1 MNPWTLLQI
10 DPTDDSRAIKRAYAK
25 LLKQHRPDEDPD
37 GFQRLHQAYKQALA
51 MAEQGEPGAVSPLVM
66 ESEQDERDRPTPNDH
81 DEESRDFLRAAEDNP
96 PPPNLDPFV
105 IEAPE
110 TERPP
115 QPNPRDVHRVEPLQ
129 EEAPPRVDPLQM
141 QRELLAHCDTCLSQT
156 AGLADPQQ
164 WQFLVADP
172 LILDSTFNRDLGL
185 AVFRL
190 IVDKHQQSGVVP
202 HRRVLDYLNGLFHWT
217 GRRPELLAA
226 VGDEHSQW
234 LFATLD
240 DAPPPETML
249 RSVRGAQ
256 PLPPQPY
263 QTSEQLAS
271 WSTQL
276 TPESAPLSL
285 DYAGYGLRTLCVLL
299 DLFFAMFAVSLL
311 IIGPMKML
319 GDGSMAPGLPL
330 LLGTLPAYLLMAL
343 VLECTPLQATPAKYL
358 LGLRVV
364 NKTGQRLHPL
374 HNLWRVMALLLLV
387 GFLWKVIFLINAF
400 MGGRLLH
407 DRLSQ
412 SFVIRP
418 SAASGSD

>member
-51 MAEQGEPGAVSPLVM
+51 RAEQGGSGAVFPLVM
-66 ESEQDERDRPTPNDH
+66 ESPQEEHDQPTPD
-81 DEESRDFLRAAEDNP
+81 DPEKEGSDFLRAAEDNP
-96 PPPNLDPFV
+96 PPPNPDPFV
-105 IEAPE
+105 IEE
-110 TERPP
+110 TEAEQPV
-115 QPNPRDVHRVEPLQ
+115 QPNPREIHRLEPLQ
-129 EEAPPRVDPLQM
+129 EDAAPRVDPLLI
-141 QRELLAHCDTCLSQT
+141 QRELLARCETCLSQT
-156 AGLADPQQ
+156 AGLVDPQQ

-172 LILDSTFNRDLGL
+172 LILDSTFNRGLSL

-190 IVDKHQQSGVVP
+190 IVDKHQRSGVVP

-217 GRRPELLAA
+217 GRRPELLAY
-226 VGDEHSQW
+226 VDEDQSRW
-234 LFATLD
+234 LFAILD
-240 DAPPPETML
+240 DAPPPETLL

-256 PLPPQPY
+256 PLPPQVP
-263 QTSEQLAS
+263 QSSEQLAS

-276 TPESAPLSL
+276 TPEPAPLAL

-311 IIGPMKML
+311 VSGPLKML
-319 GDGSMAPGLPL
+319 GDGSMAPGLSL

-364 NKTGQRLHPL
+364 NKAGHRLHPL
-374 HNLWRVMALLLLV
+374 HNLWRVMSLLLLV

-418 SAASGSD
+418 SAASGW

>member
-37 GFQRLHQAYKQALA
+37 GFQRLHQAYKQALT
-51 MAEQGEPGAVSPLVM
+51 MAEQGGPGPASPLAM
-66 ESEQDERDRPTPNDH
+66 ESQQEESDPPAPDDN
-81 DEESRDFLRAAEDNP
+81 DEESSDFLRAAEDNP
-96 PPPNLDPFV
+96 PPPNLDHFV

-110 TERPP
+110 EERPP
-115 QPNPRDVHRVEPLQ
+115 QPSPREVHRLDPLQ
-129 EEAPPRVDPLQM
+129 EEASPRVDPVQI
-141 QRELLAHCDTCLSQT
+141 QRELLDRCEACLSQ
-156 AGLADPQQ
+156 AKGRADPKQ
-164 WQFLVADP
+164 WQFLVADS
-172 LILDSTFNRDLGL
+172 LILDSGFNRQLGL

-190 IVDKHQQSGVVP
+190 IVDKHQQSGVVT

-217 GRRPELLAA
+217 GRRPELLATA
-226 VGDEHSQW
+226 GEDNGLW
-234 LFATLD
+234 LFTALD
-240 DAPPPETML
+240 ETPPQEAML
-249 RSVRGAQ
+249 RGVRGGQ
-256 PLPPQPY
+256 PPVPHQQEAPQQTLPVFI
-263 QTSEQLAS
+263 
-271 WSTQL
+271 
-276 TPESAPLSL
+276 
-285 DYAGYGLRTLCVLL
+285 YAGYGWRTLCVLM
-299 DLFFAMFAVSLL
+299 DLFFVMFAISLL
-311 IIGPMKML
+311 VVGPMKMIGGEEAIPSGLWLIL
-319 GDGSMAPGLPL
+319 GSLV
-330 LLGTLPAYLLMAL
+330 AYLLMAL

-364 NKTGQRLHPL
+364 NKAGQRLHPL

-418 SAASGSD
+418 NTANGSQ

>member
-1 MNPWTLLQI
+1 MTPWTLLQI
-10 DPTDDSRAIKRAYAK
+10 DPTDDSRVIKRAYAK

-37 GFQRLHQAYKQALA
+37 GFQRLHQAYKRALA
-51 MAEQGEPGAVSPLVM
+51 MSEQENPSPVSLLVM
-66 ESEQDERDRPTPNDH
+66 ESRQEENDPPTSPDN
-81 DEESRDFLRAAEDNP
+81 DEEGRDFLRAAEDNP

-105 IEAPE
+105 IEEPIAENPPPS
-110 TERPP
+110 RP
-115 QPNPRDVHRVEPLQ
+115 REVHRLEPLQ
-129 EEAPPRVDPLQM
+129 EELPPRVDPVQI
-141 QRELLAHCDTCLSQT
+141 QRELLDHCKTCLSKT
-156 AGLADPQQ
+156 TGLADPQQ
-164 WQFLVADP
+164 WHFLVTDP
-172 LILDSTFNRDLGL
+172 LILDSTFNRSLGL

-226 VGDEHSQW
+226 VGDEQSQW
-234 LFATLD
+234 LFAIVD
-240 DAPPPETML
+240 DAPSPETLL

-256 PLPPQPY
+256 PLPPQPH

-276 TPESAPLSL
+276 TPESAPLAL

-330 LLGTLPAYLLMAL
+330 LLGTLPTYLLMAL
-343 VLECTPLQATPAKYL
+343 VLECTPLQATPAKHL

-364 NKTGQRLHPL
+364 NKAGRRLHPL
-374 HNLWRVMALLLLV
+374 HNLWRVMSLLLLV

-418 SAASGSD
+418 KTASGW

>member
-51 MAEQGEPGAVSPLVM
+51 LAEQGDPGPVSPLVM
-66 ESEQDERDRPTPNDH
+66 ENEQEERYPPTLEDN

-105 IEAPE
+105 IEAPVADS
-110 TERPP
+110 PP
-115 QPNPRDVHRVEPLQ
+115 QPTPREVHRVEPLQ
-129 EEAPPRVDPLQM
+129 EEAPPRVDPVQI
-141 QRELLAHCDTCLSQT
+141 QREWLARCKTCLSQT

-190 IVDKHQQSGVVP
+190 IVDKHQRSGVVP

-217 GRRPELLAA
+217 GRRPELLAN
-226 VGDEHSQW
+226 VGEENGQW
-234 LFATLD
+234 LFSLLD
-240 DAPPPETML
+240 DTPPPEAML
-249 RSVRGAQ
+249 RGVRGGQ
-256 PLPPQPY
+256 PPVADQQETPQQTLPA
-263 QTSEQLAS
+263 LA
-271 WSTQL
+271 
-276 TPESAPLSL
+276 
-285 DYAGYGLRTLCVLL
+285 YAGYGWRTLGVLL
-299 DLFFAMFAVSLL
+299 DLFFALVVVALL
-311 IIGPMKML
+311 VAGPMKML
-319 GDGSMAPGLPL
+319 GGEDALPSGLWL
-330 LLGTLPAYLLMAL
+330 TFGTLPAYLLMAL
-343 VLECTPLQATPAKYL
+343 VLECSPLQATPAKYL

-364 NKTGQRLHPL
+364 NKAGQRLHPL
-374 HNLWRVMALLLLV
+374 HNVWRVMSLLLLV

-418 SAASGSD
+418 NAASGS

>member
-1 MNPWTLLQI
+1 MTPFSILQI
-10 DPTDDSRAIKRAYAK
+10 EPTDDSRAIKRAYAK
-25 LLKQHRPDEDPD
+25 QLKQHRPDEDPD

-51 MAEQGEPGAVSPLVM
+51 MAEQDDPGPVSPLVM
-66 ESEQDERDRPTPNDH
+66 ESRQEESDPPTPDDN
-81 DEESRDFLRAAEDNP
+81 DEEISDFLRAAEDNP
-96 PPPNLDPFV
+96 PPPNRAPFV

-110 TERPP
+110 TDSPP
-115 QPNPRDVHRVEPLQ
+115 QPNLRDVHRLEPLQ
-129 EEAPPRVDPLQM
+129 EEPPPRVDPVQI
-141 QRELLAHCDTCLSQT
+141 QHELLARCDTCLSQT
-156 AGLADPQQ
+156 AGLSEPQQ

-172 LILDSTFNRDLGL
+172 LILDSAFNRDLGM

-190 IVDKHQQSGVVP
+190 IVNKHQQSGVVP

-226 VGDEHSQW
+226 VGGDHSQW
-234 LFATLD
+234 LFAILD
-240 DAPPPETML
+240 DAPPPETLL

-256 PLPPQPY
+256 PLPPQAL
-263 QTSEQLAS
+263 QSSEQLAS

-276 TPESAPLSL
+276 TPEPAPLAL

-364 NKTGQRLHPL
+364 NKTGQRLNPL
-374 HNLWRVMALLLLV
+374 HNLWRVISLLLLV
-387 GFLWKVIFLINAF
+387 GLLWKVVFLINAF

-418 SAASGSD
+418 NVASGW

>member
-1 MNPWTLLQI
+1 MTPFSILQI
-10 DPTDDSRAIKRAYAK
+10 EPTDDSRAIKRAYAK
-25 LLKQHRPDEDPD
+25 QLKQHRPDEDPD

-51 MAEQGEPGAVSPLVM
+51 MAEQDDPGPVSPLVM
-66 ESEQDERDRPTPNDH
+66 ESRQEESDPPTPDDN
-81 DEESRDFLRAAEDNP
+81 DEEISDFLRAAEDNP
-96 PPPNLDPFV
+96 PPPNRAPFV

-110 TERPP
+110 TDSPP
-115 QPNPRDVHRVEPLQ
+115 QPNLRDVHRLEPLQ
-129 EEAPPRVDPLQM
+129 EEPPPRVDPVQI
-141 QRELLAHCDTCLSQT
+141 QHELLARCDTCLSQT
-156 AGLADPQQ
+156 AGLSEPQQ

-172 LILDSTFNRDLGL
+172 LILDSAFNRDLGM

-190 IVDKHQQSGVVP
+190 IVNKHQQSGVVP

-226 VGDEHSQW
+226 VGGDHSQW
-234 LFATLD
+234 LFAILD
-240 DAPPPETML
+240 DAPPPETLL

-256 PLPPQPY
+256 PLPPQAL
-263 QTSEQLAS
+263 QSSEQLAS

-276 TPESAPLSL
+276 TPEPAPLAL

-364 NKTGQRLHPL
+364 NKTGQRLNPL
-374 HNLWRVMALLLLV
+374 HNLWRGISLLLLV
-387 GFLWKVIFLINAF
+387 GLLWKVVFLINAF

-418 SAASGSD
+418 NVASGW

>member
-1 MNPWTLLQI
+1 MTPFSILQI
-10 DPTDDSRAIKRAYAK
+10 EPTDDSRAIKRAYAK
-25 LLKQHRPDEDPD
+25 QLKQHRPDEDPD

-51 MAEQGEPGAVSPLVM
+51 MAEQDDPGPVSPLVM
-66 ESEQDERDRPTPNDH
+66 ESRQEESDPPTPDDN
-81 DEESRDFLRAAEDNP
+81 DEEISDFLRAAEDNP
-96 PPPNLDPFV
+96 PPPNRDPFV

-110 TERPP
+110 TDSPP
-115 QPNPRDVHRVEPLQ
+115 QPNLRDVHRLEPLQ
-129 EEAPPRVDPLQM
+129 EEPPPRVDPVQI
-141 QRELLAHCDTCLSQT
+141 QHELLARCDTCLSQT
-156 AGLADPQQ
+156 AGLSEPQQ

-172 LILDSTFNRDLGL
+172 LILDSAFNRDLGM

-190 IVDKHQQSGVVP
+190 IVNKHQQSGVVP

-226 VGDEHSQW
+226 EGEDHSQW
-234 LFATLD
+234 LFAILD
-240 DAPPPETML
+240 DAPPPETLL

-256 PLPPQPY
+256 PLPPQAL
-263 QTSEQLAS
+263 QSSEQLAS

-276 TPESAPLSL
+276 TPEPAPLAL

-364 NKTGQRLHPL
+364 NKTGQRLNPL
-374 HNLWRVMALLLLV
+374 HNLWRVISLLLLV
-387 GFLWKVIFLINAF
+387 GLLWKVVFLINAF

-418 SAASGSD
+418 NEASGW

>member
-51 MAEQGEPGAVSPLVM
+51 MAEQGGPGPVSPLVM
-66 ESEQDERDRPTPNDH
+66 ERPTQEPLSPTPDS
-81 DEESRDFLRAAEDNP
+81 EEEEENTDFLRAAEDNP

-105 IEAPE
+105 VEEQE

-115 QPNPRDVHRVEPLQ
+115 QPNPREIHRVEPLQ
-129 EEAPPRVDPLQM
+129 EEASPRVDPVQI
-141 QRELLAHCDTCLSQT
+141 RIELLARCDTCLSH
-156 AGLADPQQ
+156 AEGLTDPQQ

-172 LILDSTFNRDLGL
+172 LILDSAFNRELGL

-190 IVDKHQQSGVVP
+190 IVDKHQRSGVVP
-202 HRRVLDYLNGLFHWT
+202 HRQVLDYLNGLFHWT
-217 GRRPELLAA
+217 GRRPELLVT
-226 VGDEHSQW
+226 VGDDNSQW
-234 LFATLD
+234 LFTALD
-240 DAPPPETML
+240 ETPPQEAIL
-249 RSVRGAQ
+249 RGVRGGQQ
-256 PLPPQPY
+256 PVPHQ
-263 QTSEQLAS
+263 QE
-271 WSTQL
+271 
-276 TPESAPLSL
+276 TPEEILPVLT
-285 DYAGYGLRTLCVLL
+285 YAGYGWRTLCVLL
-299 DLFFAMFAVSLL
+299 DLFFALVVVALL
-311 IIGPMKML
+311 VAGPMKMIG
-319 GDGSMAPGLPL
+319 GDDALPSGLWL
-330 LLGTLPAYLLMAL
+330 TLGTLPAYLLMAL

-364 NKTGQRLHPL
+364 NKAGQRLHPL
-374 HNLWRVMALLLLV
+374 HNLGRVMSLLLLV

-412 SFVIRP
+412 SFVVRP
-418 SAASGSD
+418 NAASGG

>member
-1 MNPWTLLQI
+1 MTPFSILQI
-10 DPTDDSRAIKRAYAK
+10 EPTDDSRAIKRAYAK
-25 LLKQHRPDEDPD
+25 QLKQHRPDEDPD

-51 MAEQGEPGAVSPLVM
+51 MAEQDDPGPVSPLVM
-66 ESEQDERDRPTPNDH
+66 ESRQEESDPPRPDDN
-81 DEESRDFLRAAEDNP
+81 DEESSDFLRAAEDNP
-96 PPPNLDPFV
+96 PPPNRDPFV

-110 TERPP
+110 TDSPP
-115 QPNPRDVHRVEPLQ
+115 QPNPRDVHRLEPLQ
-129 EEAPPRVDPLQM
+129 EEPPQRVDPVQI
-141 QRELLAHCDTCLSQT
+141 QHELLARCDTCLSQT
-156 AGLADPQQ
+156 AGLSEPHQ

-172 LILDSTFNRDLGL
+172 LILDSAFNRDLGM

-190 IVDKHQQSGVVP
+190 IVNKHQQSGVVP
-202 HRRVLDYLNGLFHWT
+202 HRRVLDYLNDLFHWT

-226 VGDEHSQW
+226 VGEDHSQW
-234 LFATLD
+234 LFAILD
-240 DAPPPETML
+240 DAPPPETLL

-256 PLPPQPY
+256 PLPPQAL
-263 QTSEQLAS
+263 QSSEQLAS

-276 TPESAPLSL
+276 TPEPAPLAL

-364 NKTGQRLHPL
+364 NKTGQRLNPL
-374 HNLWRVMALLLLV
+374 HNLWRVISLLLLV
-387 GFLWKVIFLINAF
+387 GLLWKVVFLINAF

-418 SAASGSD
+418 NVASGW